1 MDYESLSTIVLVV
14 IVAILMVSWLPRRTV
29 QGMKQVI
36 KHQSDRYSASLH
48 LIDEGDGT
56 RFSDA
61 RTVELK
67 GTPMASPH
75 TVRDR
80 EYVAQVRDLRRAAA
94 RRRKILVGALL
105 GISVLVF
112 VLAVILVFSPYFTL
126 IPIALMCVVLALG
139 AHASRQA
146 REWEDRHAQRQ
157 RELKERKVR
166 ENKRVVEER
175 TRAAHPNQ
183 GTPMEI
189 RAGEERTRAAHPE
202 PSARRQMQ
210 DGSQTDVMEAREI
223 HQALQR
229 AREEQARAI
238 ARRKAQD
245 TRDHHA
251 DEASPRSG
259 MRAEH
264 ADVDAAVQAAEEATH
279 NPGHLTI
286 REERA
291 AQMSDETNEL
301 AQINASSAPDAFDM
315 AVNQDLISF
324 SLGSDPFDGPEV
336 VQSMEIKST
345 RQVSKAVP
353 KDSSSAKPADAG
365 AAESRDAAA
374 DNADVKEA
382 QTVSAVSVNDSV
394 AFHNS
399 EAQANVEAPDA
410 SSDSLGVDLQS
421 ILARRGN

>member
-67 GTPMASPH
+67 GAPMASPH

-112 VLAVILVFSPYFTL
+112 VLAVILDFSPYFTL

-139 AHASRQA
+139 ARASRQA
-146 REWEDRHAQRQ
+146 REWEVRHAQRQ

-175 TRAAHPNQ
+175 TRAA
-183 GTPMEI
+183 
-189 RAGEERTRAAHPE
+189 RPE

-210 DGSQTDVMEAREI
+210 DSSQTDVMEAREI
-223 HQALQR
+223 RQALQR
-229 AREEQARAI
+229 AREE
-238 ARRKAQD
+238 
-245 TRDHHA
+245 
-251 DEASPRSG
+251 
-259 MRAEH
+259 
-264 ADVDAAVQAAEEATH
+264 
-279 NPGHLTI
+279 
-286 REERA
+286 
-291 AQMSDETNEL
+291 
-301 AQINASSAPDAFDM
+301 
-315 AVNQDLISF
+315 
-324 SLGSDPFDGPEV
+324 
-336 VQSMEIKST
+336 
-345 RQVSKAVP
+345 
-353 KDSSSAKPADAG
+353 
-365 AAESRDAAA
+365 
-374 DNADVKEA
+374 
-382 QTVSAVSVNDSV
+382 
-394 AFHNS
+394 
-399 EAQANVEAPDA
+399 
-410 SSDSLGVDLQS
+410 
-421 ILARRGN
+421 

>member
-67 GTPMASPH
+67 GAPMASPH

-112 VLAVILVFSPYFTL
+112 VLAVILDFSPYFTL

-139 AHASRQA
+139 ARASRQA
-146 REWEDRHAQRQ
+146 RDWEARHAQRQ
-157 RELKERKVR
+157 RELRERKAR
-166 ENKRVVEER
+166 ENKRAVEER
-175 TRAAHPNQ
+175 TRAA
-183 GTPMEI
+183 
-189 RAGEERTRAAHPE
+189 RPE
-202 PSARRQMQ
+202 PSARRQAQ
-210 DGSQTDVMEAREI
+210 DSSQTDVMEAREI
-223 HQALQR
+223 RQALQR
-229 AREEQARAI
+229 AREEQAQAI

-245 TRDHHA
+245 ARGHHA

-324 SLGSDPFDGPEV
+324 SLGSDSFDGPEV

-365 AAESRDAAA
+365 AAESQDAAKGA
-374 DNADVKEA
+374 VAENADVKEA

-399 EAQANVEAPDA
+399 EAQAKVEAPDA

>member
-139 AHASRQA
+139 GACLPTGPRMGGQ
-146 REWEDRHAQRQ
+146 
-157 RELKERKVR
+157 
-166 ENKRVVEER
+166 
-175 TRAAHPNQ
+175 TRAA
-183 GTPMEI
+183 
-189 RAGEERTRAAHPE
+189 AA
-202 PSARRQMQ
+202 
-210 DGSQTDVMEAREI
+210 
-223 HQALQR
+223 
-229 AREEQARAI
+229 
-238 ARRKAQD
+238 
-245 TRDHHA
+245 
-251 DEASPRSG
+251 
-259 MRAEH
+259 
-264 ADVDAAVQAAEEATH
+264 
-279 NPGHLTI
+279 
-286 REERA
+286 
-291 AQMSDETNEL
+291 
-301 AQINASSAPDAFDM
+301 
-315 AVNQDLISF
+315 
-324 SLGSDPFDGPEV
+324 
-336 VQSMEIKST
+336 
-345 RQVSKAVP
+345 
-353 KDSSSAKPADAG
+353 
-365 AAESRDAAA
+365 
-374 DNADVKEA
+374 
-382 QTVSAVSVNDSV
+382 
-394 AFHNS
+394 
-399 EAQANVEAPDA
+399 
-410 SSDSLGVDLQS
+410 
-421 ILARRGN
+421 